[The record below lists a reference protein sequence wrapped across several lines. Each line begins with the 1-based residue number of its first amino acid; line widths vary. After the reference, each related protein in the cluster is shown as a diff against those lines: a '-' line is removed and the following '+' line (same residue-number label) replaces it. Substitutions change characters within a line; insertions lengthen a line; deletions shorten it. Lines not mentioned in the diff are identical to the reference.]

1 MPDNQDENL
10 TETST
15 ETSTE
20 EEYAKLKE
28 QLESIFQSYS
38 QSLDDYGPLK
48 SLSLSKMTTKLFG
61 LPYQFS
67 KYIDPRVK
75 GISDQFGR
83 HFITS
88 FLTDAPILTIQP
100 GKPKYLKQNSLSKI
114 MVSNL
119 DEDQESSSFLT
130 SLVTLNSNS
139 DDRRY
144 YDFQQSY
151 TRYFQY
157 VNVLCRACAIFME
170 IGDKMAPDNTTKLAE
185 FDWKNYRFDGS
196 TYSDVRASSFS
207 NVLNLVGDT
216 LYQQLLMPVQ
226 GTLLKYVETAKG
238 FAEEVGSEAQAFLGL
253 FEDASEESTTEDT
266 VEEDGTDGSANED
279 TTTIDTEEIEELCSS
294 NRYIQ
299 FYIDA
304 VDSSVSE
311 SIRNEAGESKFES
324 IQSSLSDIAK
334 EVGFLVDSGGVTEI
348 DTLKSYIG
356 DGMAAI
362 EEQLAGASS
371 GSLTTLFQT
380 LLNSFSSSLIGE
392 SIVFPQIWKS
402 SNFEKSYTIKIK
414 LRAVYGDK
422 MSYYLDVMVPLLHLL
437 ALALPKQ
444 STANSF
450 GSPFLCRLYY
460 PGIFSCNMG
469 LVTSLE
475 IDRHSQDTSW
485 TIDGFPNE
493 VDVTLQVTD
502 LYSDLAMSSS
512 SDPTLFINNSS
523 LLTYL
528 GTMCG
533 IDYTAPT
540 SQVKM
545 EQFINANRKAGEDTG
560 ASATV
565 YRILGDQFLEV
576 YDDLKALTDV
586 GGL

>member
-1 MPDNQDENL
+1 MPDNQDETKN
-10 TETST
+10 
-15 ETSTE
+15 TE
-20 EEYAKLKE
+20 EDYAKLKD
-28 QLESIFQSYS
+28 QLESIFESYA

-75 GISDQFGR
+75 GVSDHFGR
-83 HFITS
+83 HFLTS

-100 GKPKYLKQNSLSKI
+100 GKPKYLKQNSLSKL
-114 MVSNL
+114 MVANL
-119 DEDQESSSFLT
+119 DEDQESSSLLT
-130 SLVTLNSNS
+130 SLINLESNS
-139 DDRRY
+139 DDRRF

-170 IGDKMAPDNTTKLAE
+170 IGDKKGPDGNTKLSE
-185 FDWKNYRFDGS
+185 FDWKNYRFDGTS
-196 TYSDVRASSFS
+196 YNDVRAASFK
-207 NVLNLVGDT
+207 NAINLAGDT
-216 LYQQLLMPVQ
+216 IYQKILMPVQ
-226 GTLLKYVETAKG
+226 GQLLKYFETVKG
-238 FAEEVGSEAQAFLGL
+238 FGEEVGAEVQSFLRL
-253 FEDASEESTTEDT
+253 FEDAGENTTNEDS
-266 VEEDGTDGSANED
+266 VEEDGTEGTTDDSS
-279 TTTIDTEEIEELCSS
+279 TTIDTEEIEELCSS

-304 VDSSVSE
+304 VDSNVNE
-311 SIRNEAGESKFES
+311 SIRNDAGESKFES
-324 IQSSLSDIAK
+324 IQSSLSDLAK
-334 EVGFLVDSGGVTEI
+334 EIGFLVDSGGVTEL
-348 DTLKSYIG
+348 DSVKSYVSE
-356 DGMAAI
+356 GMASI
-362 EEQLAGASS
+362 EEQLASSSS
-371 GSLTTLFQT
+371 GSLTKLFQT

-392 SIVFPQIWKS
+392 SIAFPQIWKGS
-402 SNFEKSYTIKIK
+402 SFEKSYTIKIK

-475 IDRHSQDTSW
+475 IDKHSQDTSW

-493 VDVTLQVTD
+493 IDVTLQVSD
-502 LYSDLAMSSS
+502 LYSDLSMSSS
-512 SDPTLFINNSS
+512 SDPKLFINNSS

-533 IDYTAPT
+533 IDYTAPS
-540 SQVKM
+540 SQTKM
-545 EQFINANRKAGEDTG
+545 EQFINAERKAGEETG
-560 ASATV
+560 ANATI

-576 YDDLKALTDV
+576 YDDLKSMTDV

>member
-1 MPDNQDENL
+1 MPDNQDEKL
-10 TETST
+10 TETNN

-83 HFITS
+83 HFLTS

-119 DEDQESSSFLT
+119 DEDQESSSFLS
-130 SLVTLNSNS
+130 SLVTLNANS

-157 VNVLCRACAIFME
+157 VNVLCRSCAIFME

-196 TYSDVRASSFS
+196 TYSDVRASSFK
-207 NVLNLVGDT
+207 NAINLVGDT
-216 LYQQLLMPVQ
+216 LYQQLLMPIQ
-226 GTLLKYVETAKG
+226 GTLLKYIETAKG
-238 FAEEVGSEAQAFLGL
+238 FGEEVGSEVQGFLGL
-253 FEDASEESTTEDT
+253 FENVPEESTTEDT
-266 VEEDGTDGSANED
+266 VEEDGTDGTADGN

-299 FYIDA
+299 FYVDP

-371 GSLTTLFQT
+371 GSLTSLFQT

-402 SNFEKSYTIKIK
+402 SNFEKSYTIKVK

-540 SQVKM
+540 SQIKM
-545 EQFINANRKAGEDTG
+545 EQFINAQRKAGEETG
-560 ASATV
+560 ASATI